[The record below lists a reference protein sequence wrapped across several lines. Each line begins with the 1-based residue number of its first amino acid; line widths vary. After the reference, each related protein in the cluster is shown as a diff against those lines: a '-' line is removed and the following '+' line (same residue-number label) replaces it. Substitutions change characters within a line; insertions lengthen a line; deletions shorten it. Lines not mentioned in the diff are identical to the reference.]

1 MTFIDGTVVNVVLPL
16 LGERLHATS
25 GQLQWVVEAY
35 MLILTA
41 LVLLGGSLG
50 DRYGRRRVFV
60 IGTVLFAAASA
71 WCGLSSAIA
80 QLIVARAV
88 QGAGAA
94 LLVPSSLSLIS
105 ATFSDHD
112 RGAAIGTWAA
122 GTSIAAGAGPIL
134 GSWLVE
140 HLSWRWVFLINLPI
154 AVLVLAIAATSV
166 RESGGDDPSAR
177 QDWIGA
183 ALAAVGLGALVFGLV
198 RAGAPDAIDVV
209 TQVAIA
215 AGVIGLLVF
224 VLFERYLDRNG
235 GNHAMMPLRLFAS
248 PTFSGVNLLTLFL
261 YAALAIVMFV
271 LPFALIDRHG
281 YSVVSAASAML
292 PFVIVMFTLSRWAGQ
307 LMDRYGPRLPLVAGP
322 LTAAA
327 GFTLMTR
334 ATDDGRYLI
343 TIFPAVMVMSI
354 GMAISVAPL
363 TTTVMAA
370 VDARHA
376 GVASGINNAVARL
389 ASVLAVGLVGLI
401 APDGFAAAIGKTSWI
416 AAGMAAAGALCAALL
431 VPPRMS

>member
-1 MTFIDGTVVNVVLPL
+1 MVRPVVGDGTQDV
-16 LGERLHATS
+16 
-25 GQLQWVVEAY
+25 
-35 MLILTA
+35 
-41 LVLLGGSLG
+41 
-50 DRYGRRRVFV
+50 
-60 IGTVLFAAASA
+60 
-71 WCGLSSAIA
+71 
-80 QLIVARAV
+80 IVARAPV
-88 QGAGAA
+88 RGAGAGAA
-94 LLVPSSLSLIS
+94 GAASSLSLIS

-183 ALAAVGLGALVFGLV
+183 ALAAVGLAALVFGLV

-209 TQVAIA
+209 TRVAIA
-215 AGVIGLLVF
+215 AGAIGLLVF

-235 GNHAMMPLRLFAS
+235 GNHAMMPLPWFLFAS

-292 PFVIVMFTLSRWAGQ
+292 PFVIVMFTLSRWAGH

-327 GFTLMTR
+327 GFMLMTR

-401 APDGFAAAIGKTSWI
+401 APDGFAAAIGRTSWI

-431 VPPRMS
+431 VPPRIS